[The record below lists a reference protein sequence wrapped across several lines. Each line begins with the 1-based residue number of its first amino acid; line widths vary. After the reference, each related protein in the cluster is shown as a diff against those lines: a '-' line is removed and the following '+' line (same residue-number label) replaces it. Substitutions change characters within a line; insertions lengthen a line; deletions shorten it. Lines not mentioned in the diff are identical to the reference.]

1 MLEFGTF
8 VREAVIALDKVLTGE
23 SGEISVYGRRIK
35 FKAKWRVHSFDE
47 PIVWDATA
55 QDMETGIRVEAKHSD
70 TDKDANRFA
79 IKKLCEALREQPM
92 SQGSGLYTLSPL
104 YSAQE
109 LQCCVSYLCLKR

>member
-23 SGEISVYGRRIK
+23 SGEIDVYGRHIK
-35 FKAKWRVHSFDE
+35 FKAKWRIHSFDE

-70 TDKDANRFA
+70 TDKDANTFA
-79 IKKLCEALREQPM
+79 VKKLCEALRER
-92 SQGSGLYTLSPL
+92 GILHD
-104 YSAQE
+104 AQWIVMD
-109 LQCCVSYLCLKR
+109 CSWTCVCIVMLDW